1 MMFTPGGLKKDINKI
16 VKKIDENQFNDD
28 IKVIL
33 HNNERMDDI
42 KNILISKIPDVGD
55 GIKINDENNNNN
67 SQEEEEII
75 HEEKNENVQSS
86 VLDIDDEESFY
97 LISESVISTTIKEN
111 TNQNKEKNKSLPLNE
126 EIKKDQKL
134 IENIDNEENIN
145 INLEIKEN
153 EINNTPNNLSPIKTP
168 ITPSSYNNNNNIWAV
183 EEHLDVSS
191 FDALV
196 PNPAHIFPFDLDD
209 FQREAIVHLERGEN
223 VFVAA
228 HTSAGK
234 TVVAEYAIYLSIKHK
249 ARVIY
254 TSPIKALSNQKFRD
268 FKLAGVDVGLI
279 TGDIQVNSK
288 ASCLIMTTEILRSML
303 YRGADIIRDVE
314 WVIFDECHY
323 INDEDRGVVWE
334 EVYIYIYTFLLFI
347 IIVYYIITTNYS
359 YGIFISYITKCIRIF

>member
-1 MMFTPGGLKKDINKI
+1 MMFTPGGLKKDNDNNKLL
-16 VKKIDENQFNDD
+16 KKIDENQFNND

-33 HNNERMDDI
+33 NNNNNNIDDI
-42 KNILISKIPDVGD
+42 KSILLNKIPDVGM
-55 GIKINDENNNNN
+55 GLKIDEENDNNDKDNEKEITEQKENNN
-67 SQEEEEII
+67 
-75 HEEKNENVQSS
+75 NVQSS

-126 EIKKDQKL
+126 EIKQNKNIIEKL
-134 IENIDNEENIN
+134 NNEENIN

-153 EINNTPNNLSPIKTP
+153 DLSNNNNTPLNSPIKTP
-168 ITPSSYNNNNNIWAV
+168 TTPSTSSVFINTNSYNNNNNNNNIWAV

-196 PNPAHIFPFDLDD
+196 PNPAHKFPFELDD
-209 FQREAIVHLERGEN
+209 FQREAIVHLEKGEN

-334 EVYIYIYTFLLFI
+334 EVYFYLFI
-347 IIVYYIITTNYS
+347 IE
-359 YGIFISYITKCIRIF
+359 